1 MPNDAHLVTA
11 RLTALAQAWR
21 VTVEASVETER
32 SVIAY
37 GWRGTDAVVLKV
49 VKAETSDEWR
59 SGEVTAAFAGRA
71 FVRALEQTGGAVLLE
86 RIRPGRD
93 LVDLARGGRDDEAT
107 AILADVVAAMAPNDA
122 PSWCGSVAD
131 WGRGFAWYA
140 TTDDRQISGDLVAR
154 AAAEHEALSATQR
167 ATRLLH
173 GDLQHSNV
181 LEDRERGWLA
191 VDPKGVVGEVE
202 CEMAALL
209 RNPSESPAV
218 FADPARVERRVAV
231 LSSRLGLDTHRIL
244 RWTFALGVLSAIWQ
258 VEDGQ
263 VVDPVG
269 GPLALVRV
277 VQAILGHRS

>member
-1 MPNDAHLVTA
+1 M
-11 RLTALAQAWR
+11 
-21 VTVEASVETER
+21 
-32 SVIAY
+32 
-37 GWRGTDAVVLKV
+37 
-49 VKAETSDEWR
+49 
-59 SGEVTAAFAGRA
+59 
-71 FVRALEQTGGAVLLE
+71 
-86 RIRPGRD
+86 
-93 LVDLARGGRDDEAT
+93 
-107 AILADVVAAMAPNDA
+107 
-122 PSWCGSVAD
+122 
-131 WGRGFAWYA
+131 
-140 TTDDRQISGDLVAR
+140 AR

-191 VDPKGVVGEVE
+191 VDPKGVIGEVE
-202 CEMAALL
+202 CEIAPLL

-231 LSSRLGLDTHRIL
+231 LSSRLGLDADRIL

-277 VQAILGHRS
+277 VQAILGDRS